1 MDPVLLISILVAA
14 GVAFKLWQTLGTRT
28 GNERPPQD
36 LDLAPARARS
46 QPAETAPEPKAPET
60 PKPLPPVSKQA
71 EPLRAADPAFD
82 EKEFLAGAKIAYE
95 MIIEAFNA
103 GDLKNVRRYLGETVF
118 NAFKSAAAERER
130 QGHASDV
137 KFVGI
142 DKAAILRSQTVDGV
156 MSAVIEFVSD
166 QIRVTR
172 DGSGT
177 AVSGDPSRI
186 DRVVDRWTFT
196 RKLGSDD
203 PNWVLVATGGA
214 A

>member
-14 GVAFKLWQTLGTRT
+14 AVAFKLYQTLGART
-28 GNERPPQD
+28 GHERPPQD
-36 LDLAPARARS
+36 LDLAPARASAPRADS
-46 QPAETAPEPKAPET
+46 TPEPKAAEPD
-60 PKPLPPVSKQA
+60 KPLPPVSKQA

-82 EKEFLAGAKIAYE
+82 EKEFLAGARVAYE

-103 GDLKNVRRYLGETVF
+103 GDLKSVRRYLGPSVF
-118 NAFKSAAAERER
+118 NAFKSAAAEREQ
-130 QGHASDV
+130 QGHVSDV
-137 KFVGI
+137 KFIGI
-142 DKAAILRSQTVDGV
+142 DKAEIVTSDARDGAL
-156 MSAVIEFVSD
+156 SAVIAFVSD
-166 QIRVTR
+166 QVRVTR
-172 DGSGT
+172 DKNGET
-177 AVSGDPSRI
+177 VAGDPNRI